1 MHYYT
6 FNIGDYASHTKG
18 LSLLEDLAYRRL
30 LDAYYL
36 AERPLNGCS
45 TDVARSLGMRDNATE
60 VEYVLKTFF
69 AQDDGG
75 AWVNDR
81 ADREI
86 KHFQQKSEA
95 ASRAGK
101 ASAERRFNDRSTDV
115 QQSFNERQ
123 LTNNQEPRTNNHIEG
138 NSPEPRFPD
147 CPHEEIL
154 KLWGKHLPHLA
165 QPRVWEGNRRTA
177 LRLRWIQ
184 ASRPSAYSEKGYS
197 TPSGGLEWWSEFFDY
212 IATGTKLADGFE
224 SQGRSWKPD
233 LEWVINSANFQK
245 IIDGKYTK

>member
-1 MHYYT
+1 MHYYQ
-6 FNIGDYASHTKG
+6 FNIGDYRAATAH
-18 LSLLEDLAYRRL
+18 LSNEEDLAYRRL
-30 LDAYYL
+30 LDMYYDT
-36 AERPLNGCS
+36 EQKIPLD
-45 TDVARSLGMRDNATE
+45 TQWVARRLRVDSVVVDAVLFDMFSKHEDGWFHAVCDDLINQYQAMAEKNRANGRLGGRKKNPVANPMGTDSEPIAKATI
-60 VEYVLKTFF
+60 
-69 AQDDGG
+69 
-75 AWVNDR
+75 NDKLETR
-81 ADREI
+81 
-86 KHFQQKSEA
+86 
-95 ASRAGK
+95 
-101 ASAERRFNDRSTDV
+101 
-115 QQSFNERQ
+115 NESK
-123 LTNNQEPRTNNHIEG
+123 G